1 MSRHENYRDGVLT
14 DLWDDDTRTY
24 TRWDDAGAVVETRPY
39 TEQENQAADAAAAAH
54 AERVNESATSQ
65 KLQRDMDAIQ
75 AILDQTNADLRDDPA
90 RAIKD
95 LAHATRRLIRRVENL
110 YDGSD

>member
-1 MSRHENYRDGVLT
+1 MIRYEHGRLVER
-14 DLWDDDTRTY
+14 WDDDTRTY
-24 TRWDDAGAVVETRPY
+24 TRWDDAGGVVETRPY
-39 TEQENQAADAAAAAH
+39 TDEENRAADAAAAAR
-54 AERVNESATSQ
+54 AERANESATSQ